1 MASKRVHGTAI
12 ALEDKGVLLIGPSGS
27 GKSDLALRLIDS
39 GATLISDD
47 QTICQRRNDE
57 IFLFPHKKING
68 LIEVR
73 GVGIIKVPFI
83 EDVKLKM
90 IVQLIDKQPERIPVR
105 EEKKFLDLNIKF
117 IKIIGKEASSTVKVK
132 VKLFEEIIND

>member
-1 MASKRVHGTAI
+1 MVTKIVHGTAI

-47 QTICQRRNDE
+47 QIICERRNDE

-73 GVGIIKVPFI
+73 GVGIIKVPYI
-83 EDVKLKM
+83 ENVKLKM
-90 IVQLIDKQPERIPVR
+90 IVQLINEQPERIPVK
-105 EEKKFLDLNIKF
+105 EEKNFLNLKIKF
-117 IKIIGKEASSTVKVK
+117 IKIIGKEASSTAKVK
-132 VKLFEEIIND
+132 IKLFEEIIDD

>member
-1 MASKRVHGTAI
+1 MLSKRVHGTAI
-12 ALEDKGVLLIGPSGS
+12 ALEDKGVLIIGPSGS

-47 QTICQRRNDE
+47 LTICQRRNDE
-57 IFLFPHKKING
+57 IILFPHKKING

-73 GVGIIKVPFI
+73 GVGIIKVPYI
-83 EDVKLKM
+83 KDVKLKM
-90 IVQLIDKQPERIPVR
+90 IVQLIEKQPDRIPVK
-105 EEKKFLDLNIKF
+105 EEKDFLNLNIKF
-117 IKIIGKEASSTVKVK
+117 IEIVGKEASSTVKIK

>member
-1 MASKRVHGTAI
+1 MLSKRVHGTAI
-12 ALEDKGVLLIGPSGS
+12 ALEDRGVLLTGPSGS

-47 QTICQRRNDE
+47 QTICERRKNE
-57 IFLFPHKKING
+57 IFLFPHKKIHG

-73 GVGIIKVPFI
+73 GVGLIKVPFI
-83 EDVKLKM
+83 ENVKLNM
-90 IVQLIDKQPERIPVR
+90 IVQLIDKPPERIPKK
-105 EEKKFLDLNIKF
+105 EEKKLLNLNIKF

-132 VKLFEEIIND
+132 IKLFEEIID

>member
-1 MASKRVHGTAI
+1 MVTKIVHGTAI

-47 QTICQRRNDE
+47 QIICERRNDE

-73 GVGIIKVPFI
+73 GVGIIKVPYI
-83 EDVKLKM
+83 ENVKLKM
-90 IVQLIDKQPERIPVR
+90 IVQLINKQPERIPVK
-105 EEKKFLDLNIKF
+105 EEKNFLNLKIKF
-117 IKIIGKEASSTVKVK
+117 IKIIGKEASSTAKVK
-132 VKLFEEIIND
+132 IKLFEEIIDD

>member
-83 EDVKLKM
+83 KDVKLKM
-90 IVQLIDKQPERIPVR
+90 IVQLIDKQPQEYLL
-105 EEKKFLDLNIKF
+105 EKKKSF
-117 IKIIGKEASSTVKVK
+117 
-132 VKLFEEIIND
+132 